1 MRITAIKQ
9 QVKDHSR
16 YSIFIDD
23 VFSFGISETA
33 LIESGITKGQE
44 ISEDQIAEF
53 KDSAAVDD
61 AYNKTLSLIARR
73 LRSEWEIRD
82 YLKRK
87 HYDIENINLIIARLY
102 KRNWLNDEVF
112 ARMWVENRRLLRSA
126 SARRISQEL
135 KAKHVSDTIIQKVLE
150 EDSTEDSTI
159 LTTLV
164 ERKRKQTRYQDDQK
178 LLAYLIR
185 QGYNYQDVK
194 QAIEN

>member
-61 AYNKTLSLIARR
+61 AYNKTLGLIARR

-102 KRNWLNDEVF
+102 KRNWLNDEAF

-126 SARRISQEL
+126 STRRISQEL

>member
-61 AYNKTLSLIARR
+61 AYNKTLGLIARR

-102 KRNWLNDEVF
+102 KRNWLNDEAF

-150 EDSTEDSTI
+150 EDSTEDNTI